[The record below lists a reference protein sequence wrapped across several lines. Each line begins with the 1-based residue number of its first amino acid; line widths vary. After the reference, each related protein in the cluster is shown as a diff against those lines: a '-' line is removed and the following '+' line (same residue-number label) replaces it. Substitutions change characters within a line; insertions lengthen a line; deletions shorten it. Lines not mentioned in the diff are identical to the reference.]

1 MPKNQEFA
9 ALLTD
14 LNTNTALAANP
25 RYKEAL
31 DAILKSNYAADANAF
46 RTAIFNYR
54 DVWIALSGNAFH
66 ANDFNPPNAPTD
78 NSLFN
83 AGNIIDGQRFIDLYQ
98 LAAKKRIE
106 LALSEANETLLQS
119 IIHPGSTRS
128 VRQQLAIPQN
138 ETLFGKVV
146 DWKGN
151 GDWDANNDRHLPR
164 TSTDE
169 IILAA
174 KKALLIQK
182 IKAVN
187 TDQARQYVENLLLAS
202 NQSHRVN
209 FQTAAKDLGI
219 ADANVRGTLTPNLIT
234 GGSELEKAAL
244 RKAFELRVK
253 HQFATD
259 FNNLGVVYA
268 ALDVATAQFNPYGQA
283 VANGIYHQKFQT
295 DAEANWA
302 KSILG
307 ERYLKGML
315 TVHANSNELLQVAN
329 ATTDTAT
336 LRGVIQPLF
345 DANNRY
351 VAHAVNDANAKDL
364 RQIAAIQALKLKIAA
379 CSDPAALKALAD
391 TRDMATLR
399 SVLERYPALG
409 FSGAGNSSAR
419 EILATADAGLL
430 TSLLGAAYV
439 RSSINSAT
447 PEQLI
452 AAVPN
457 ANFIANYKQHFGLTS
472 APELVKQAVD
482 AYFTD
487 PANITKTRQEALAG
501 LLKAKVA
508 TLSMAELN
516 AISQAVN
523 QGNLQAA
530 LQINGLMG
538 LGNTAA
544 DDLIPA
550 ANPPYP
556 LLQGYARAE
565 ELVRA
570 HAAVNLSVQANHTN
584 FVNLINTFNQNGVGG
599 TQVLL
604 RALPPQDQA
613 HFCKQL
619 SELLI
624 KNYPLTDPGHARIAH
639 LNDLMQATDAHDV
652 QAKLDVMLGGTGID
666 LSWIDESIAANLQRQ
681 AAARLISTEVA
692 AYSAFP
698 AEAHPHLL
706 AFITQLSLDK
716 QKAIL
721 AKPEVVGSLMKAQ
734 SIEEIRR
741 LVGAMNSS
749 ASALVAENERLS
761 KIGKIF
767 NPEMAKILAK
777 IQPPLSVSDDQIN
790 ALNRTLLQARN
801 IFDANNNTYRDL
813 VGRLRVVF
821 NPLDKASFN
830 QAFGLDAQGLNIA
843 HANIRQALEDQHTHN
858 QYLTARHIA
867 LSPPVLTHPTD
878 AEIKEKAAIE
888 IALRLNKAQDFAQNG
903 IQNFRD
909 IFENAAT
916 LNDVI
921 TGITGNHTIHAN
933 LGNTGWQQQIT
944 SEVFAS
950 YKHVKKQRAWSDQGT
965 YAAGIMATE
974 QGEINIL
981 KQRLQKITSIDR
993 YYRQELEH
1001 LGNLTQTQW
1010 ISPEF
1015 EVAARQ
1021 QYNTLYPKLKEFAR
1035 DCDTILEE
1043 LRRQKAIY
1051 EDKLNALPD
1060 TSAMAPGQQKNDID
1074 NFRKQLK
1081 ASLKSINNGITY
1093 YEKASLTLN
1102 GNPSSEDT
1110 LARKGLIQH
1119 LEDCKQGTNV
1129 VFTTSGITYNDFPAS
1144 EKNQHFASDYVP
1156 GAGKQAGT
1164 RNTSVSTQPSK
1175 TYIVDKLQPG
1185 MCREYVMTGKKQ
1197 ATVRGQKTIVDDVGT
1212 FIEEVHAGHLDPK
1225 TVNKKTE
1232 VNPKATITVAQFPES
1247 AVNQIKYAMA
1257 MASQLLAHLDHAPTK
1272 DRPIVLTGSN
1282 AKELRHLWTA
1292 LMVLGKINPKMKFD
1306 HNAIIVNSSDF
1317 NPANELG
1324 KAYGFNKT
1332 ALYNEYMAHPT
1343 IKQMVAALETF
1354 TKSKE
1359 AEKGSTKEVTKKIAN
1374 LLQQFK
1380 TEGAKQTLDEI
1391 ESTNQTGRTPGLTG
1405 G

>member
-9 ALLTD
+9 ALLTN

-54 DVWIALSGNAFH
+54 DVWIALSGNAFD
-66 ANDFNPPNAPTD
+66 ANDFNPPNAQTD

-83 AGNIIDGQRFIDLYQ
+83 SNNNTLGQRFVDLYQ

-106 LALSEANETLLQS
+106 LALSEANEALLQG
-119 IIHPGSTRS
+119 IIYPGSPQS
-128 VRQQLAIPQN
+128 VRQQLAIPAN

-202 NQSHRVN
+202 NQNHQVN
-209 FQTAAKDLGI
+209 FQRAAQDLGI
-219 ADANVRGTLTPNLIT
+219 ADANVRGTLTPDLIT

-253 HQFATD
+253 HQFGTD
-259 FNNLGVVYA
+259 FNNLGAVYA
-268 ALDVATAQFNPYGQA
+268 ALDVATPQFNPHGQA

-345 DANNRY
+345 DGNNRY

-399 SVLERYPALG
+399 SVLEKYPALG
-409 FSGAGNSSAR
+409 FSGAANSSAR
-419 EILATADAGLL
+419 EILATSDARLL

-457 ANFIANYKQHFGLTS
+457 ANFTTNYKQHFGLTS
-472 APELVKQAVD
+472 APQVVKQAVD
-482 AYFTD
+482 VYFSD
-487 PANITKTRQEALAG
+487 EANIIKTRQEALAG

-508 TLSMAELN
+508 TLSIAELN
-516 AISQAVN
+516 AISQAAN
-523 QGNLQAA
+523 QGQLQAA

-538 LGNTAA
+538 VGNTAA
-544 DDLIPA
+544 DNLIPIA
-550 ANPPYP
+550 DPPYP

-570 HAAVNLSVQANHTN
+570 HAAVNLSAQATHANFVALITN
-584 FVNLINTFNQNGVGG
+584 FIQNGVDG

-604 RALPPQDQA
+604 QALPPQDQA
-613 HFCKQL
+613 HFRKQL
-619 SELLI
+619 VELLI
-624 KNYPLTDPGHARIAH
+624 KNYPLAYTTHAPIAD
-639 LNDLMQATDAHDV
+639 LNALMQATDAHDV
-652 QAKLDVMLGGTGID
+652 QAKIDVMLGGAAID
-666 LSWIDESIAANLQRQ
+666 LSWIDESISADLQRQ
-681 AAARLISTEVA
+681 ASARLISRQVA

-706 AFITQLSLDK
+706 AFITHLSLDK

-741 LVGAMNSS
+741 LVGATNSS
-749 ASALVAENERLS
+749 ASALVAENERLNKLN
-761 KIGKIF
+761 KIANSAI
-767 NPEMAKILAK
+767 AATLASVV
-777 IQPPLSVSDDQIN
+777 PPITLSNQQIN
-790 ALNRTLLQARN
+790 AINTQLLGHVDPKDLFRKANYQTFLTNLRDDILQVQPANRA
-801 IFDANNNTYRDL
+801 A
-813 VGRLRVVF
+813 F
-821 NPLDKASFN
+821 NR
-830 QAFGLDAQGLNIA
+830 AFGMNAQGTAIDNQT
-843 HANIRQALEDQHTHN
+843 IRQAIKEQQGFNAPLIDMVVN
-858 QYLTARHIA
+858 NN
-867 LSPPVLTHPTD
+867 PKVPTPD
-878 AEIKEKAAIE
+878 EIKAIE
-888 IALRLNKAQDFAQNG
+888 LLMAISKSQNYAQGDLAAFVNAINTSATYDALL
-903 IQNFRD
+903 
-909 IFENAAT
+909 T
-916 LNDVI
+916 VI
-921 TGITGNHTIHAN
+921 TTTVAINQHLVAGWKKHITP
-933 LGNTGWQQQIT
+933 
-944 SEVFAS
+944 EMFAS
-950 YKHVKKQRAWSDQGT
+950 YKQDQKQRAWSNQGT

-974 QGEINIL
+974 QGEINTL
-981 KQRLQKITSIDR
+981 KQRLQKITSIDK
-993 YYRQELEH
+993 YYREELEH
-1001 LGNLTQTQW
+1001 LGKLTQTQW

-1060 TSAMAPGQQKNDID
+1060 TSAMPQRQQKKDID

-1081 ASLKSINNGITY
+1081 ASLENINNGISY

-1102 GNPSSEDT
+1102 GNPSAEDA

-1144 EKNQHFASDYVP
+1144 EKNQHFAKGYVP

-1164 RNTSVSTQPSK
+1164 TNTSIATQPNK

-1185 MCREYVMTGKKQ
+1185 MCREYVMTGTKQ
-1197 ATVRGQKTIVDDVGT
+1197 VTDNRGQPATAADVGT
-1212 FIEEVHAGHLDPK
+1212 FIEEAHAGHLDPK

-1232 VNPKATITVAQFPES
+1232 VNPNATITVAQFPKDDK
-1247 AVNQIKYAMA
+1247 NQIKYTMA
-1257 MASQLLAHLDHAPTK
+1257 MAAQLLAHLDHAPTK
-1272 DRPIVLTGSN
+1272 ERPIVLTGSN
-1282 AKELRHLWTA
+1282 PVELRHLWTA
-1292 LMVLGKINPKMKFD
+1292 LMVLGENNPKMKFD
-1306 HNAIIVNSSDF
+1306 HNAIKVNSTAFD
-1317 NPANELG
+1317 PANELG
-1324 KAYGFNKT
+1324 KVYGFNKT
-1332 ALYNEYMAHPT
+1332 ALYNTYMKQPT
-1343 IKQMVAALETF
+1343 IQQMIATIKTF
-1354 TKSKE
+1354 TESKE

-1391 ESTNQTGRTPGLTG
+1391 ETANKRGRAPGLNG
-1405 G
+1405 